1 MVFSYLAHNSNG
13 LEAATAADVRQQK
26 ARSAWLL
33 AAGFA
38 KKTVCETRSA
48 SKRV

>member
-1 MVFSYLAHNSNG
+1 VVFVYFGHQLVG
-13 LEAATAADVRQQK
+13 LEAV
-26 ARSAWLL
+26 SAVDMRRHKRRCVAFL

-38 KKTVCETRSA
+38 KKTVCEARNA